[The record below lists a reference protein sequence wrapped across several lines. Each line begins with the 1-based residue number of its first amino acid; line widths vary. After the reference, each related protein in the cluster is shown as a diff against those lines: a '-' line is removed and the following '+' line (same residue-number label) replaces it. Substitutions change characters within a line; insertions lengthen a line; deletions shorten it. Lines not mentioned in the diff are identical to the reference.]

1 MAAKLIASSI
11 GKKVGMALT
20 GLMIYG
26 FLVGHLAGNMLLLK
40 GDGGKGFNA
49 YSDFLTHH
57 PLLIPVELVLLAA
70 FVLHI
75 YLGINI
81 SRENRRARPQSH
93 KKTRSMGLC
102 GCLQKRIGHAL
113 CIRQGKTPGDLG
125 PRDSPKG
132 RSARRPCSRPCSGKG
147 LAIAPTNMN
156 AKPSAPRRSRSAT
169 LPF

>member
-57 PLLIPVELVLLAA
+57 PLLIPV
-70 FVLHI
+70 
-75 YLGINI
+75 
-81 SRENRRARPQSH
+81 
-93 KKTRSMGLC
+93 
-102 GCLQKRIGHAL
+102 
-113 CIRQGKTPGDLG
+113 
-125 PRDSPKG
+125 
-132 RSARRPCSRPCSGKG
+132 
-147 LAIAPTNMN
+147 
-156 AKPSAPRRSRSAT
+156 
-169 LPF
+169 